1 MSNSEQDN
9 RGELH
14 DEQKKI
20 LVTGGNG
27 LVGSAIQSIKDEYK
41 YEFIFANSQMCDLRN
56 LNDTKYLFKVYKPD
70 YVIHLAA
77 NVGGLYKNINQK
89 TEMFEDNLLI
99 NLNVIKCCH
108 LFKVKKCIAVLST
121 CVFPDKIEYP
131 INETSLHNGPPHFS
145 NEGYAYAKRM
155 LEIQCKLYNEQY
167 GDNFICVIPTN
178 IYGPNDNF
186 SLEDG
191 HVIPSLIN
199 KCYLAKQKN
208 EPFVIKGS
216 GKPLRQFIYS
226 EDLAKLIM
234 IILEKYTEKESI
246 ILSVSEKDE
255 VSIKQVAEIIAET
268 NNVSTLSFDVTS
280 SDGQYKKTADNT
292 RLISFI
298 KEENIIFNFT
308 SIKEGIKQTVKWFNE
323 NYDIQVRK

>member
-1 MSNSEQDN
+1 MSLKE
-9 RGELH
+9 
-14 DEQKKI
+14 KI
-20 LVTGGNG
+20 LVTGGYG
-27 LVGSAIQSIKDEYK
+27 LVGMAIQTICKDYD
-41 YEFIFANSQMCDLRN
+41 YEFIFLDSKMCDLRN
-56 LNDTKYLFKVYKPD
+56 LNDTKYLFKVYNPD

-99 NLNVIKCCH
+99 NLNLIKCCH
-108 LFKVKKCIAVLST
+108 LFKVKKCVAVLST
-121 CVFPDKIEYP
+121 CVFPDKVDYP
-131 INETSLHNGPPHFS
+131 INESSLHIGPPHSS

-167 GDNFICVIPTN
+167 GDNFVCVIPTN

-191 HVIPSLIN
+191 HVIPSLIH
-199 KCYLAKQKN
+199 KCYLAKKEN
-208 EPFVIKGS
+208 KLFIVKGS
-216 GKPLRQFIYS
+216 GSPLRQFIYS

-234 IILEKYTEKESI
+234 IILEKYTEKESTGSWPSI

-255 VSIKQVAEIIAET
+255 ISIRDVSELILNSNKYNNIQFDT
-268 NNVSTLSFDVTS
+268 NC

-292 RLISFI
+292 RLMSFI
-298 KEENIIFNFT
+298 KEKNINFNFT
-308 SIKEGIKQTVKWFNE
+308 SIKEGIQKTVDWFNE
-323 NYDIQVRK
+323 NYDNPNGSRIRK

>member
-1 MSNSEQDN
+1 MSDLET
-9 RGELH
+9 
-14 DEQKKI
+14 I
-20 LVTGGNG
+20 LVTGGYG
-27 LVGSAIQSIKDEYK
+27 LVGMAVQNIQHNYK
-41 YEFIFANSQMCDLRN
+41 YKFIFVNSQMCDLRN
-56 LNDTKYLFKVYKPD
+56 LNDTKYLFKTYKPD

-77 NVGGLYKNINQK
+77 NVGGLYKNMNQK

-108 LFKVKKCIAVLST
+108 LYKVKKCVSVLST
-121 CVFPDKIEYP
+121 CVFPDKVNYP
-131 INETSLHNGPPHFS
+131 IQESSLHDGPPHFS

-155 LEIQCKLYNEQY
+155 LEVHSRLYNEQY

-178 IYGPNDNF
+178 IYGPHDNF
-186 SLEDG
+186 SLVDG

-199 KCYLAKQKN
+199 RCYKAKLNN

-216 GKPLRQFIYS
+216 GSPLRQFIYS

-234 IILEKYTEKESI
+234 IILEKYNTCHKIQKENI

-255 VSIKQVAEIIAET
+255 ISIKEVAEIIAHEHSHT
-268 NNVSTLSFDVTS
+268 NIEFDTVS

-292 RLISFI
+292 NLVSFI
-298 KEENIIFNFT
+298 EKENIDFKFT
-308 SIKEGIKQTVKWFNE
+308 SIKEGIKKTVEWFLQ
-323 NYDIQVRK
+323 NYKNIRE

>member
-1 MSNSEQDN
+1 MTD
-9 RGELH
+9 RM
-14 DEQKKI
+14 KI
-20 LVTGGNG
+20 LVTGGYG
-27 LVGSAIQSIKDEYK
+27 LVGMAIQSIQQNYNYD
-41 YEFIFANSQMCDLRN
+41 FIFVNSQMCDLRK
-56 LNDTKYLFKVYKPD
+56 LSDTKYLFKTYNPD
-70 YVIHLAA
+70 FVIHLAA

-108 LFKVKKCIAVLST
+108 LYKVKKCISVLST
-121 CVFPDKIEYP
+121 CVFPDKVNYP
-131 INETSLHNGPPHFS
+131 INESSLHDGPPHSS

-155 LEIQCKLYNEQY
+155 IEVHSRLYNEQY
-167 GDNFICVIPTN
+167 GENFISVIPTN

-186 SLEDG
+186 SLQDG
-191 HVIPSLIN
+191 HVIPSLIH

-208 EPFVIKGS
+208 EPFIIKGS

-234 IILEKYTEKESI
+234 IILEKYQEKESI

-255 VSIKQVAEIIAET
+255 ISIKEVAEMISEANEYLNIE
-268 NNVSTLSFDVTS
+268 FDASS

-292 RLISFI
+292 RLMSFI
-298 KEENIIFNFT
+298 EKENFNFT
-308 SIKEGIKQTVKWFNE
+308 SIKEGIQKTVQWFNE
-323 NYDIQVRK
+323 NYSVCRK

>member
-1 MSNSEQDN
+1 MSSL
-9 RGELH
+9 ELA
-14 DEQKKI
+14 KYRI
-20 LVTGGNG
+20 LVTGGYG
-27 LVGSAIQSIKDEYK
+27 LVGMSIQSIQHHYNYD
-41 YEFIFANSQMCDLRN
+41 FIFVNSQMCDLRK
-56 LNDTKYLFKVYKPD
+56 LSDTKYLFKTYNPD

-108 LFKVKKCIAVLST
+108 LYKVKKCISVLST
-121 CVFPDKIEYP
+121 CVFPDKVNYP
-131 INETSLHNGPPHFS
+131 INESSLHDGPPHSS

-155 LEIQCKLYNEQY
+155 IEVHSRLYNEQY
-167 GDNFICVIPTN
+167 DENFISVIPTN

-186 SLEDG
+186 SLQDG
-191 HVIPSLIN
+191 HVIPSLIH

-234 IILEKYTEKESI
+234 IILEKYQEKESI

-255 VSIKQVAEIIAET
+255 ISIKEVAEMIAEA
-268 NNVSTLSFDVTS
+268 NEYSNIAFDAAS

-292 RLISFI
+292 RLMSFI
-298 KEENIIFNFT
+298 EKENFSFT
-308 SIKEGIKQTVKWFNE
+308 PIKEGIQKTVQWFNE
-323 NYDIQVRK
+323 NYSICRK

>member
-1 MSNSEQDN
+1 MTD
-9 RGELH
+9 
-14 DEQKKI
+14 KMKI
-20 LVTGGNG
+20 LVTGGYG
-27 LVGSAIQSIKDEYK
+27 LVGMAVQSIQHDYN
-41 YEFIFANSQMCDLRN
+41 YDFIFVNSQMCDLRK
-56 LNDTKYLFKVYKPD
+56 LSDTKYLFKTYNPD

-108 LFKVKKCIAVLST
+108 LYKVKKCISVLST
-121 CVFPDKIEYP
+121 CVFPDKVNYP
-131 INETSLHNGPPHFS
+131 INESSLHDGPPHTS

-155 LEIQCKLYNEQY
+155 IEVHSRLYNEQY
-167 GDNFICVIPTN
+167 GKNFISVIPTN

-186 SLEDG
+186 SLQDG
-191 HVIPSLIN
+191 HVIPSLIH

-208 EPFVIKGS
+208 EPFIIKGS

-234 IILEKYTEKESI
+234 ITLEKYQEKESI

-255 VSIKQVAEIIAET
+255 ISIKEVAEMIAEA
-268 NNVSTLSFDVTS
+268 NEYSNIAFDATS

-292 RLISFI
+292 RLMSFI
-298 KEENIIFNFT
+298 EKENFSFT
-308 SIKEGIKQTVKWFNE
+308 SIKEGIQKTVQWFNE
-323 NYDIQVRK
+323 NYSVCRK